1 MKDVFLLYDTCCLY
15 EIVILNYF
23 MKITQCDIVFCSLD
37 GKTVNAA
44 EGYSINVD
52 TELSKL
58 ELQQIRSFIIPGG
71 NIDAVNNEEVKR
83 TLCQLRQQGTILA
96 GICAGVDLLEKAE
109 ILKNI
114 KSIHSE
120 IDDVVNDHRV
130 ITSRAN
136 GYVDFAIE
144 VAKEL
149 QLFTD
154 ESDLQETIDFWKYH
168 KRMD

>member
-1 MKDVFLLYDTCCLY
+1 
-15 EIVILNYF
+15 